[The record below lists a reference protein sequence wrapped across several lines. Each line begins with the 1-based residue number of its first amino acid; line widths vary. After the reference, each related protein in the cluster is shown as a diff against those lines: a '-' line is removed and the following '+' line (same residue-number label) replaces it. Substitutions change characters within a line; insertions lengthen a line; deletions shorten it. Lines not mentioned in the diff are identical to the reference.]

1 MQPAMTS
8 APVNKKARY
17 WKISGVL
24 FLVFV
29 LMMMIDISNDPDF
42 FCNTYSDG
50 DGDSGMY
57 ETVSS
62 TDVNDGFDDCQ
73 DGSDENTDEANLF
86 ERENADGYGAA
97 AATGSLSCCGSLIF
111 MILALSARNQQVIF
125 VQRGFP
131 QAVVQPVIP
140 QQIIHRPTPVPQ
152 QLALAPQPVAP
163 APPKMTPAPQTRP
176 KGSSPQDLEK
186 ARDFEAAADEYQ
198 RLGMYAEAGRVRAM
212 HLEKDQPLVSIGSV
226 GDTILNDSVMVS
238 NDDSAQKNCPSCG
251 KEVAADFNL
260 CPYCKH
266 NL

>member
-1 MQPAMTS
+1 MQPGMTS
-8 APVNKKARY
+8 PPVNKKSRY

-24 FLVFV
+24 FLVFI
-29 LMMMIDISNDPDF
+29 LMMIADISDDPDF
-42 FCNTYSDG
+42 ECGSG
-50 DGDSGMY
+50 DF
-57 ETVSS
+57 VSN
-62 TDVNDGFDDCQ
+62 TDVNDGFDDCR
-73 DGSDENTDEANLF
+73 DGSDEYTPEAIQF
-86 ERENADGYGAA
+86 EQENADDFGAA
-97 AATGSLSCCGSLIF
+97 GTIGSLSCCGSFIF
-111 MILALSARNQQVIF
+111 MILALSARNQQIMF

-131 QAVVQPVIP
+131 QAVVQPVIQ
-140 QQIIHRPTPVPQ
+140 QQIIHRPTP
-152 QLALAPQPVAP
+152 APQPP
-163 APPKMTPAPQTRP
+163 APTPQQMAPAPQTRP

-238 NDDSAQKNCPSCG
+238 HDDSAQRNCPSCG

-260 CPYCKH
+260 CPYCQH